1 MEEAMNY
8 NYKDILNQA
17 WITPGRAVNE
27 LGFNTLTAIHDNTEK
42 LVAAAL
48 DRAPWATDE
57 NRNALHEWF
66 EAVKTGRN
74 NIKALVDENIKTFEG
89 FIAAL

>member
-1 MEEAMNY
+1 MNY

-66 EAVKTGRN
+66 EAAKTGRN